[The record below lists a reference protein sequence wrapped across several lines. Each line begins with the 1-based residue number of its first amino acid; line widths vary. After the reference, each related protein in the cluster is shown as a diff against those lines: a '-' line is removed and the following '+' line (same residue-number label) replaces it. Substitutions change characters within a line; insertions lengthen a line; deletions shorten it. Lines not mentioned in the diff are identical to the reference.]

1 MNNEH
6 TVKVYLGTWPATSS
20 PLQAATAQ
28 PLHTRVKSIKYRVTC
43 FCEGRYDLQGRLYY
57 AADHYSRETTTVS
70 TLVLFAVRSKRK
82 SGLARISRINNVSAY
97 PREIRSI
104 QQAILWVGMRISV
117 YVL

>member
-6 TVKVYLGTWPATSS
+6 TVKVYLGTLPATSS

-28 PLHTRVKSIKYRVTC
+28 PLYTRVESIKYRVTC

-82 SGLARISRINNVSAY
+82 SGLARISINNVSAY

-104 QQAILWVGMRISV
+104 QQAILWVGMRISF